1 MQHTVNGAEPT
12 TVPTPTVESA
22 MKIPMHTRAV
32 LYSLVSALSALTAIF
47 VYAYSED
54 WTVHAHEFGTPQGGF
69 SDSQKFLALGLAI
82 AWPIISVLVFVL
94 RSFYRIKVQH
104 GSAAKKALSFV
115 SNFDQQPMTRS
126 IILILVLAA
135 FATSTYLQSIL
146 EGGNSLAFLYARF
159 TMLVNFLV
167 LVMTFTGYS
176 ADVEEAEGALAA
188 ADSSLDEVR
197 VADGGAPLYEK
208 M

>member
-1 MQHTVNGAEPT
+1 M
-12 TVPTPTVESA
+12 
-22 MKIPMHTRAV
+22 
-32 LYSLVSALSALTAIF
+32 
-47 VYAYSED
+47 
-54 WTVHAHEFGTPQGGF
+54 
-69 SDSQKFLALGLAI
+69 
-82 AWPIISVLVFVL
+82 
-94 RSFYRIKVQH
+94 QH

-115 SNFDQQPMTRS
+115 SNFDQQPMTRAL
-126 IILILVLAA
+126 ILILVLAA
-135 FATSTYLQSIL
+135 FAASTYLQSIL
-146 EGGNSLAFLYARF
+146 EASYVGPRTTGSGLPVVKNNSLAFLYARF